1 MGELWQNGT
10 AIYYILQVQEFNLP
24 WISDIIISSDFL
36 IVFST
41 YFTILLQVA
50 FPFLLFN
57 KVTKYIALILL
68 ITLHLGI
75 AVVMGLITFSL
86 TIIVI
91 DAILISDK
99 DYKNIYNYIRNKI
112 KRPTKEEVILPQNGL
127 VE

>member
-1 MGELWQNGT
+1 
-10 AIYYILQVQEFNLP
+10 
-24 WISDIIISSDFL
+24 
-36 IVFST
+36 
-41 YFTILLQVA
+41 LQVA

-112 KRPTKEEVILPQNGL
+112 KRPTKEEVILPQSGL

>member
-1 MGELWQNGT
+1 
-10 AIYYILQVQEFNLP
+10 
-24 WISDIIISSDFL
+24 
-36 IVFST
+36 
-41 YFTILLQVA
+41 
-50 FPFLLFN
+50 
-57 KVTKYIALILL
+57 
-68 ITLHLGI
+68 
-75 AVVMGLITFSL
+75 MGLITFSL